1 MPSGRCTKFMSAILA
16 LFLFSAQISSAQLK
30 FETEQLTIETAKGP
44 QVFTVELA
52 VDGLQRQQ
60 GLMFREKMASDA
72 GMLFDF
78 GEPRDVAMWM
88 RNTLIPLDMLF
99 IDETGVIK
107 RIHEGAKPHD
117 ETPLPS
123 GGPVKFVLELNK
135 GAVNARKIAVGNRVV
150 SPQIGNAR

>member
-1 MPSGRCTKFMSAILA
+1 MPSGRCTKFMSATLA
-16 LFLFSAQISSAQLK
+16 LFLFLAQISSAQLK

-60 GLMFREKMASDA
+60 GLMFRDKMASDA

>member
-1 MPSGRCTKFMSAILA
+1 MSSGRCTKFMSAILA
-16 LFLFSAQISSAQLK
+16 LFLFSAQVSLAQLK
-30 FETEQLTIETAKGP
+30 FQTEQLTIETANGP

-60 GLMFREKMASDA
+60 GLMFRERMANDA

-78 GEPRDVAMWM
+78 GEPREVAMWM

-99 IDETGVIK
+99 IDEAGVIR

-135 GAVNARKIAVGNRVV
+135 GAVSARKIAVGNRVV